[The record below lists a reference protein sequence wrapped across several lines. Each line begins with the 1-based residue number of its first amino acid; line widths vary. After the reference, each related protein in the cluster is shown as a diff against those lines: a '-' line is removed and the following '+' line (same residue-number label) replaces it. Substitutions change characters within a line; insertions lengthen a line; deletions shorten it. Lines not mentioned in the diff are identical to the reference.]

1 MKALANSEK
10 PTIRGPTLPCPGL
23 VTATAN
29 TTDTCSSRGLAVEL
43 GKVAADCVCLGLLS
57 A

>member
-10 PTIRGPTLPCPGL
+10 PTMRGPTLPCPGL

-29 TTDTCSSRGLAVEL
+29 TTDTCSSKGYCHLRGV
-43 GKVAADCVCLGLLS
+43 GCRTVQLGL
-57 A
+57 